1 MSTTQPH
8 TAMSQSP
15 HLEQAKK
22 DWMAKFEGAKLV
34 VRSPLGS
41 PTMRH
46 MHKRSFDHV
55 GRNCHFITVFGRVLL
70 GEGGISE
77 AEDAVTKRID
87 DVTKAIERKI
97 SAMTVVIADNNLNE
111 QLAHF
116 NLVAD
121 IESAIVVPTQKRY
134 LKILQLGDELLVLV
148 NTLWLHGEIADKD
161 KSKAELELK
170 QLIRSIPHTTR
181 KMRQY
186 LQEQVRK
193 AATSKNA
200 TPAVK
205 AALAASE
212 SAPVEAPEAGDDE
225 EVLEAVATA

>member
-1 MSTTQPH
+1 MSATQTPEL
-8 TAMSQSP
+8 Q
-15 HLEQAKK
+15 QAKK
-22 DWMAKFEGAKLV
+22 DWMDKFEGAKLV
-34 VRSPLGS
+34 INSELGS

-70 GEGGISE
+70 GEGGITE
-77 AEDAVTKRID
+77 AEESVSKRLD

-97 SAMTVVIADNNLNE
+97 SAINVVIAEANLNE
-111 QLAHF
+111 SLAHF
-116 NLVAD
+116 NLVSNM
-121 IESAIVVPTQKRY
+121 ESSIVVPTQKRY
-134 LKILQLGDELLVLV
+134 LKVLELGDQLLVLV
-148 NTLWLHGEIADKD
+148 NTLWLHGEITDKE

-193 AATSKNA
+193 AASVKNA
-200 TPAVK
+200 PTAVK
-205 AALAASE
+205 AALAASD
-212 SAPVEAPEAGDDE
+212 SAPIEPPEASDE
-225 EVLEAVATA
+225 EETPEALAVNA